1 MNGRGR
7 QAGWATLAAGAL
19 LAGTVVARPAAPQ
32 DPAPPESVT
41 KAPPAQPLDDG
52 SLRAAYLDLFGRPPF
67 AEERAHWL
75 GRARRELC
83 DALIDNTEYWKQWL
97 EEQLYY
103 FFLIDNFRPESE
115 RVAAIPADLTAHKL
129 NVREAIH
136 RIALCPSF
144 DQRNPGADTF
154 VTVVMEQLDGIKV
167 QKNARE
173 LEIGKAIYDG
183 TPGTFL
189 GKSGTSQAD
198 IVRIAV
204 EDKAFTETFLTREYK
219 RLVRREPERKALND
233 WARRCQRDPSLYTA
247 FVREWI
253 LSVEWEERLAHP
265 IDQPNRLFVRAM
277 FVDLLGRLPD
287 DDEARRLR
295 TALDGLSDPG
305 PLRSVLARLLIDSKA
320 MKLPERAAIGDPQP
334 WVTDLF
340 RRLLGRDPNAPE
352 LAAFVEALRD
362 PACRPATVLYA
373 IVTHPEYQSY

>member
-305 PLRSVLARLLIDSKA
+305 PLRSVLARLLIDKSEEEA
-320 MKLPERAAIGDPQP
+320 GHDAWARSDRAAIGFVGQ
-334 WVTDLF
+334 
-340 RRLLGRDPNAPE
+340 LLGH
-352 LAAFVEALRD
+352 V
-362 PACRPATVLYA
+362 Y
-373 IVTHPEYQSY
+373 I

>member
-1 MNGRGR
+1 MNGRAWR
-7 QAGWATLAAGAL
+7 AWWPALAAGAL
-19 LAGTVVARPAAPQ
+19 LSGAAVARQAAPQ
-32 DPAPPESVT
+32 QPNAPEQVT

-52 SLRAAYLDLFGRPPF
+52 SLRAAYFDLLGRPPF

-75 GRARRELC
+75 GHARRELC
-83 DALIDNTEYWKQWL
+83 DALIDSSEYWKQWL

-115 RVAAIPADLTAHKL
+115 RVAAIPAELCAHRL
-129 NVREAIH
+129 NVRDAIH

-173 LEIGKAIYDG
+173 LAVGKAIYDG
-183 TPGTFL
+183 APGTFL

-204 EDKAFTETFLTREYK
+204 EDKLFAETFLAREYK
-219 RLVRREPERKALND
+219 RLVRREPEKKTFND
-233 WARRCQRDPSLYTA
+233 WVRRFQHDPSLYTA

-253 LSVEWEERLAHP
+253 LSGEWDQRLAHP
-265 IDQPNRLFVRAM
+265 LDQPNRLFVRAM
-277 FVDLLGRLPD
+277 FVDLLGRLPED
-287 DDEARRLR
+287 DDARRLR

-320 MKLPERAAIGDPQP
+320 MKLPERGAIGDPVP

-340 RRLLGRDPNAPE
+340 RRLLGRDPSEQE
-352 LAAFVEALRD
+352 LTTFVEALRD